1 MKAPAML
8 AALTA
13 MSLLA
18 VGAWATEPD
27 LVATRHHIQANGK
40 TLSYTARAGLIPIR
54 NSDTGEYHAQIFFVA
69 YTLDQPASQAPR
81 PLTFVWNGGPGAN
94 SSLVHLSG
102 FGPRRVRSSDDPAKP
117 PTVPPLMEDN
127 DATWLDFTD
136 LVFVDPVGTGFSRP
150 TKAEYGGEFY
160 RTLGDIASIAEFI
173 RVYLTRFDLFQSPLF
188 LAGESYGTWRA
199 SGVAEALEK
208 KGQHVAGV
216 LLISGGIQMG
226 PVSPD
231 PVRVALFAPSRT
243 AAAFYHKKLAAELM
257 RDEAATLKEAE
268 AWALDQYAPAWEKR
282 DQLTDAERDKIIA
295 GLARYTGVEPSAI
308 DRKELM
314 MTSPQFTATLLRD
327 QKFALGRYD
336 MRLKGPG
343 ATENTDARNGVVM
356 RYLRDELEFK
366 SDLAYQGIEEG
377 YSPAPSRGPGIGSRW
392 VWDQLDQAQ
401 NAGDGRGGGLAKTAV
416 GSGDGPPPAQP
427 WLRRAMQIDPSIKV
441 FLAAG
446 LYDSLN
452 SCADNNY
459 LAAHIQ
465 PHEFGQNITTGC
477 YPAGHMMYDTKEAR
491 YRLKQDV
498 AAFVGQAA
506 KSEHSVK

>member
-1 MKAPAML
+1 MRSRAQLTVL
-8 AALTA
+8 AA
-13 MSLLA
+13 MSLLG
-18 VGAWATEPD
+18 VGAWAEEPE
-27 LVATRHHIQANGK
+27 LVATRHQVHANGR

-54 NSDTGEYHAQIFFVA
+54 NNDTGEIHAQIFFVA
-69 YTLDQPASQAPR
+69 YTLEQPASQAPR

-94 SSLVHLSG
+94 SSLVHLAG
-102 FGPRRVRSSDDPAKP
+102 FGPRRVRSTDDPAKLAS
-117 PTVPPLMEDN
+117 VPPVMEDN

-136 LVFVDPVGTGFSRP
+136 LVFVDPPGTGFSRP

-208 KGQHVAGV
+208 RGQRVAGV
-216 LLISGGIQMG
+216 MLISGGIQMG

-231 PVRVALFAPSRT
+231 PVRVALFVPSRT
-243 AAAFYHKKLAAELM
+243 AAAFYHKKLAPELM
-257 RDEAATLKEAE
+257 RDEAATLKQAE
-268 AWALDQYAPAWEKR
+268 TWALSEYAPAWEKR

-295 GLARYTGVEPSAI
+295 ELVRYTGVEPSAI

-314 MTSPQFTATLLRD
+314 MTSPQFTTALLRD
-327 QKFALGRYD
+327 RKAALGRYD
-336 MRLKGPG
+336 MRLQGP
-343 ATENTDARNGVVM
+343 APTETAEARNRVVM
-356 RYLRDELEFK
+356 RYLRDEIGFK

-377 YSPAPSRGPGIGSRW
+377 YSSAPLSRASGIGSRW

-401 NAGDGRGGGLAKTAV
+401 NAGGGLAKTAV

-427 WLRRAMQIDPSIKV
+427 WLRRAMQIDPAIRV

-452 SCADNNY
+452 SCSDNNY
-459 LAAHIQ
+459 LVAHIQ
-465 PHEFGQNITTGC
+465 PHEFGQNVTTGC

-491 YRLKQDV
+491 FQLKRDV
-498 AAFVGQAA
+498 AAFVSQAA
-506 KSEHSVK
+506 KSEH